1 MTINDTNFSRE
12 PLRAQP
18 PVRPAS
24 SASTWYLVTGAAVL
38 LMVLYLLT
46 TGMMRGPL
54 QVDGSVPGSET
65 AHSPTALA
73 MP

>member
-1 MTINDTNFSRE
+1 MTINDPNFSRE
-12 PLRAQP
+12 PLRAHP
-18 PVRPAS
+18 PARPAS

-54 QVDGSVPGSET
+54 EDGGVPGS
-65 AHSPTALA
+65 AAMHGPAVAA